1 MNVMTRLA
9 AGLQK
14 LAGPK
19 RYGLAWLLGLS
30 AGLAFPPFNLIPLAI
45 AAFPALILMLQATS
59 RKRQACA
66 LGWCFAF
73 GLLTLNM
80 YWIAGAL
87 FVDIAQFWWVLPFAL
102 LGLPALFAIYYGL
115 AAMLAARWGLQRLS
129 GILLF
134 ALLWFTADYT
144 RGHLFTGFPWAL
156 TGYIWGDLLPVMQLT
171 SLFGIYGLTLLS
183 CLLFITPVLIGKSK
197 ESNLIAAAVIA
208 VFIGGIAWGG
218 LRLVNAAKTAVPD
231 VRLRVVQTNISQ
243 GSKWLAVQ
251 REANFQ
257 QILDTTFTTTDQP
270 ITHYIWPETATPFY
284 LQEDPG
290 RRLAIAARMEPN
302 SLLLTGLVRRT
313 QQEDGTVNYH
323 NSLIAMD
330 DRATIVAAYDKFHLV
345 PFGEY
350 FPFRSI
356 MPGGVITA
364 LGVDFTPGEGP
375 QTLRTNGLPPFS
387 PNICY
392 ESIFPNAVVAADDP
406 PRLLVNVTND
416 AWYEHTI
423 GPYQHYV
430 IARTRA
436 IEEGLPLIRV
446 ANKGYTAVVDP
457 FGRAWAIVRPEAAG
471 HADSDLP
478 EALPQP
484 SLFSQYRQHGLL
496 ALIAITL
503 ILILGCRRWSKAG

>member
-1 MNVMTRLA
+1 MA

-19 RYGLAWLLGLS
+19 RYGMACLLGLA
-30 AGLAFPPFNLIPLAI
+30 AGLAFPPFNAIPLAFL
-45 AAFPALILMLQATS
+45 AFPGLILLLKAVA
-59 RKRQACA
+59 RKRQAFA
-66 LGWCFAF
+66 LGWCFAL

-115 AAMLAARWGLQRLS
+115 AAMLAARWGLHRVS

-134 ALLWFTADYT
+134 ALLWFAADYA

-171 SLFGIYGLTLLS
+171 SLIGVYGLTLLT
-183 CLLFITPVLIGKSK
+183 CLLFVTPLLIRKGKASSLIVAGVLT
-197 ESNLIAAAVIA
+197 
-208 VFIGGIAWGG
+208 VFIGGVAWGA
-218 LRLVNAAKTAVPD
+218 LRLANAEKTAVPD
-231 VRLRVVQTNISQ
+231 VRLRIVQTNISQ
-243 GSKWLAVQ
+243 NTKWQAAQ
-251 REANFQ
+251 RETNFQ
-257 QILDTTFTTTDQP
+257 QLLDTTFAAADKP
-270 ITHYIWPETATPFY
+270 ITHYVWPETATPFY

-290 RRLAIAARMEPN
+290 RRLAIAERMEPN
-302 SLLLTGLVRRT
+302 SMLLTGLVRRT
-313 QQEDGTVNYH
+313 LQEDGTVSYH

-330 DRATIVAAYDKFHLV
+330 DRATIVAAYDKSHLV

-350 FPFRSI
+350 FPFRAI

-375 QTLRTNGLPPFS
+375 QTLRVKGLPPFS

-392 ESIFPNAVVAADDP
+392 EAIFPDTVVARDDP

-416 AWYEHTI
+416 AWYEHTV
-423 GPYQHYV
+423 GPYQHYL

-457 FGRAWAIVRPEAAG
+457 YGRDWAMVGPEAAD

-478 EALPQP
+478 EALLHP
-484 SLFSQYRQHGLL
+484 SLFSQYRQNGLL
-496 ALIAITL
+496 ALIATIFLL
-503 ILILGCRRWSKAG
+503 IIGFRRWSKVG